1 MIREISLTAGL
12 NDPSYNKVRCRA
24 MKSAY
29 INALIAITLGG
40 TTLFA
45 QNKYDLGEFKDE
57 TIQFV
62 EQPLNWEVSDWLKF
76 GLVAG
81 ATVAATQVDQS
92 VRNEVQK
99 YPGYLNSFP
108 IQAGYYW
115 GVGYPTA
122 ILGVGFGLT
131 GWLDDYTPMKKIGFE
146 IIQATAYAELTKSLF
161 TYSVGRSRPY
171 NNKGP
176 GVFRPFDFLDGA
188 YQSFP
193 GGHATAAFTLSTVLA
208 ENTNSIWLKILCYV
222 PAGLTDVAR
231 VYEDSHWTSDQVFG
245 TAIGIFV
252 ASWVVNLHKPGKKSR
267 VKLSSVYPP
276 TKSVAF

>member
-1 MIREISLTAGL
+1 
-12 NDPSYNKVRCRA
+12 
-24 MKSAY
+24 MKHIY
-29 INALIAITLGG
+29 LIATFIMALGL
-40 TTLFA
+40 TSLFA
-45 QNKYDLGEFKDE
+45 QSKYDLTEFKDE
-57 TIQFV
+57 TIRFV
-62 EQPLNWEVSDWLKF
+62 EQPFNWEVGDWLKF
-76 GLVAG
+76 GLIAG
-81 ATVAATQVDQS
+81 ATVAATQADQPD
-92 VRNEVQK
+92 RNIVLRN
-99 YPGYLNSFP
+99 PGYLNSFP
-108 IQAGYYW
+108 IQTGYYW

-131 GWLDDYTPMKKIGFE
+131 GWLDDNTPMKKIGFE

-171 NNKGP
+171 NNRGP

-252 ASWVVNLHKPGKKSR
+252 ASWVVNQHKPDKKSR
-267 VKLSSVYPP
+267 IKISSVYPP
-276 TKSVAF
+276 TMSITF

>member
-1 MIREISLTAGL
+1 
-12 NDPSYNKVRCRA
+12 
-24 MKSAY
+24 MKPAC
-29 INALIAITLGG
+29 IKTLIAITLGG

-45 QNKYDLGEFKDE
+45 QNKYDVTEFKDE

-62 EQPLNWEVSDWLKF
+62 EQPLNWEVGDWLKF

-81 ATVAATQVDQS
+81 ATVAATQADQP
-92 VRNEVQK
+92 VRNIVQRN
-99 YPGYLNSFP
+99 PGYLNSVP

-131 GWLDDYTPMKKIGFE
+131 GWLDDYTPLKKIGFE

-176 GVFRPFDFLDGA
+176 GVFRPFDLLDGA

-193 GGHATAAFTLSTVLA
+193 GGHATAAFALSTVLA

-252 ASWVVNLHKPGKKSR
+252 ASWVVNQHKPGKKSR
-267 VKLSSVYPP
+267 VKISSVYPP
-276 TKSVAF
+276 SVSVTF